1 MSQKRAHDDDGHI
14 AGPQAQAARVAKIR
28 ACELGGWT
36 EQWNS
41 VLTMYL
47 GAECKRHKIRCE
59 PVVGEQKCSKCLK
72 SNLECVPH
80 NPNQKFQDEDAV

>member
-1 MSQKRAHDDDGHI
+1 MMG
-14 AGPQAQAARVAKIR
+14 
-28 ACELGGWT
+28 ELL
-36 EQWNS
+36 
-41 VLTMYL
+41 LTMFV

-59 PVVGEQKCSKCLK
+59 PVAGEQKCSKCLK